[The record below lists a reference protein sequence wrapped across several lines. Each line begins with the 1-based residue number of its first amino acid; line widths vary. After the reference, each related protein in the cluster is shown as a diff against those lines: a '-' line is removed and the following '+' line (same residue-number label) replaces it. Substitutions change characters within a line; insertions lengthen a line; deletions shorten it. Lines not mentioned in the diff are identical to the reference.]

1 MPASPAPAATD
12 DGLPAGRTA
21 TVTAVGHFLPEG
33 RLTNADLEGMVDTS
47 DEWIQ
52 KRTGIRERRILRDP
66 EKATSYMATRA
77 AEELLDK
84 RGLAAGELD
93 AIVVGTVTPDMFYP
107 ATACLVQAELG
118 ATGAFGY
125 DVSAACSGFLYAL
138 SAGAGHVA
146 SGQCEK
152 VLVIGADKMSSIV
165 DYTDRSTCILFGDGA
180 GAVLLEP
187 SRDGHGLRD
196 MHQRVDGSEWENL
209 CQPGGGSRQPPT
221 HQSVDRRD
229 HFLKQNGRPV
239 FKQAVQRMA
248 EASLTV
254 MQRNGLAPED
264 VDYLVPHQA
273 NRRIIEATARQ
284 MDLPLEKAMMNIG
297 AYGNTTA
304 ATLPLCLHDW
314 EADLRKGDRLILT
327 TFGGGYT
334 WGAGLLTWEYNGE
347 EAQKTMA
354 DEASPADGG

>member
-138 SAGAGHVA
+138 GAGAGHVA